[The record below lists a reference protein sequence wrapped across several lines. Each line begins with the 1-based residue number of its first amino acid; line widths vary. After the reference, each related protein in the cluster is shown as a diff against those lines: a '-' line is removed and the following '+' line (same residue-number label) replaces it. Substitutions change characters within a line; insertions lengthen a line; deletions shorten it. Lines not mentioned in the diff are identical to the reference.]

1 MRAGTLKHRITI
13 QVKTEAPDGMGGV
26 VVTWPEKDWVEVW
39 AGVIPLRGEELV
51 EAMKLEGK
59 VTHRI
64 EMRYRRQLYSLLSP
78 SPVVKRLYWRKRNR
92 YFNIRSVINV
102 REANEKL
109 EIMAEEEV

>member
-1 MRAGTLKHRITI
+1 MRAGTLKQRIVVQT
-13 QVKTEAPDGMGGV
+13 KTEVSDGMGGAT
-26 VVTWPEKDWVEVW
+26 VTFPEKDWVEVW
-39 AGVIPLRGEELV
+39 ASVIPLRGEELV

-64 EMRYRRQLYSLLSP
+64 DMRYRRELYSLLAP
-78 SPVVKRLYWRKRNR
+78 SPVVKRIYWEKRNR

-109 EIMAEEEV
+109 EVMVEEEV